1 MPRPKKDNPL
11 RRVTVSIDPEDYSQM
26 EEMARRHGRSTAWLI
41 RLSMKDFLKR
51 RHDALAAGQTSKEKK
66 Y

>member
-26 EEMARRHGRSTAWLI
+26 EEMAS
-41 RLSMKDFLKR
+41 D
-51 RHDALAAGQTSKEKK
+51 LAAQQLG
-66 Y
+66 